1 MAAPSVAPSDELD
14 AVARAAAAAV
24 DVPIGLVTLVDG
36 EWIRFV
42 GAHGLTPPL
51 SASRRILVTESF
63 CQDVVASGAP
73 VVVGDTGDDPRSRP
87 SGASVRV
94 AAYMGVPLR
103 GPDGGV
109 VGVVC
114 AVDARTRDWSA
125 ADVGALQGV
134 AARAARLPALT
145 TPTPS
150 ELTGRDPDAPEAGPH
165 SLFLQALLDSLDTAV
180 FACDAAGCTMFGNT
194 ALLRMLDLDGEL
206 PPDAAAIAVDHLRDG
221 EGRPLT
227 SERHPTARALA
238 GEPVR
243 DVDLRLLRPGRP
255 PRMLVAN
262 AERITVA
269 GAVMGVVVA
278 LHDVTEQRRAQRFQ
292 ECALAVSRALVEADR
307 VADAARQ
314 VVDAVARSLHWPH
327 AELWL
332 VDPVPEVLRPAA
344 SWTDGDLD
352 RPGLMST
359 QLGRGEGL
367 AGTTWLR
374 GEPVWVPDIA
384 TESRFD
390 VEGAARRRLRTA
402 LAVPVRSAEAV
413 VGVLALYAD
422 TLDEDRV
429 ALTAHLVGIA
439 AHLGH
444 YLERRRAEELA
455 LQLARTKD
463 DFLAL
468 VGHEL
473 RTPLTSITT
482 YAQLLTDDPECW
494 TTSGPQLLGVIRRN
508 TESLTAIINDLLDLA
523 GLESG
528 HITIRPVDTDL
539 AELTREGIEA
549 VRAAADGR
557 AVTLVADLP
566 DRLRLHGDPQRL
578 RQMLDNVL
586 SNAVKYSNEGGR
598 VTVRLVEEAGVA
610 TLTVA
615 DTGIGIPPAERDRLF
630 QRFFRS
636 STARERGV
644 PGTGLGLVVT
654 RAIVER
660 HGGRIGATHT
670 DPGTTM
676 VIRLPTAAPDDE

>member
-1 MAAPSVAPSDELD
+1 MARAATSDELD
-14 AVARAAAAAV
+14 AVARAAAEAV

-36 EWIRFV
+36 EWMRFAGAFGLV
-42 GAHGLTPPL
+42 GPL
-51 SASRRILVTESF
+51 AESRRILVSESF
-63 CQDVVASGAP
+63 CQDVVARGAP
-73 VVVGDTGDDPRSRP
+73 VANGNTEDDPRSRP
-87 SGASVRV
+87 TGAAVRV
-94 AAYMGVPLR
+94 GAYLGVPLR
-103 GPDGGV
+103 GPDGQAFGV
-109 VGVVC
+109 LC
-114 AVDARTRDWSA
+114 AIDARPREWTP
-125 ADVGALQGV
+125 VEIGALRGV
-134 AARAARLPALT
+134 ATAAANLPGLFAT
-145 TPTPS
+145 TTRSTESTEEGDGP
-150 ELTGRDPDAPEAGPH
+150 PH
-165 SLFLQALLDSLDTAV
+165 SLFLQALLDSLNTAV
-180 FACDAAGCTMFGNT
+180 FACDAAGYTMFGNP
-194 ALLRMLDLDGEL
+194 ALQRMLDLVEEL
-206 PPDAAAIAVDHLRDG
+206 PTDAAAIAGDRLRDADG
-221 EGRPLT
+221 QPLPHD
-227 SERHPTARALA
+227 RHPSARALA

-243 DVDLRLLRPGRP
+243 DVVLRLVRPGRP
-255 PRMLVAN
+255 PRTLIAN

-269 GAVMGVVVA
+269 GAVLGAVVA
-278 LHDVTEQRRAQRFQ
+278 LHDATDQQRAQRFR
-292 ECALAVSRALVEADR
+292 ECSLAVSRALVEADG
-307 VADAARQ
+307 VAEAARQ

-332 VDPVPEVLRPAA
+332 ADPVTDVLRPAA
-344 SWTDGDLD
+344 SWTDGELD

-359 QLGRGEGL
+359 SLGPGEGL
-367 AGTTWLR
+367 AGTTWLT

-384 TESRFD
+384 TETRFD

-413 VGVLALYAD
+413 VGVLAIYAD

-439 AHLGH
+439 AHVGH

-482 YAQLLTDDPECW
+482 YAQLLGDDPDCW
-494 TTSGPQLLGVIRRN
+494 ATDGPQLLGVIVRN
-508 TESLTAIINDLLDLA
+508 TQSLTAIIDDLLDLA

-528 HITIRPVDTDL
+528 HITIRPGDTDL

-549 VRAAADGR
+549 VRATADGR
-557 AVTLVADLP
+557 EVTLVAELP
-566 DRLRLHGDPQRL
+566 ERVPLHGDPQRL

-586 SNAVKYSNEGGR
+586 SNAVKYSHRGGR
-598 VTVRLVEEAGVA
+598 VTVVLTEEAGVA
-610 TLTVA
+610 KLSVA
-615 DTGIGIPPAERDRLF
+615 DTGIGIPPDERDRLF

-636 STARERGV
+636 STARDNGV

-660 HGGRIGATHT
+660 HGGRISATHT

-676 VIRLPTAAPDDE
+676 VIRLPIARPGPDVG

>member
-1 MAAPSVAPSDELD
+1 M
-14 AVARAAAAAV
+14 ARAAAESV
-24 DVPIGLVTLVDG
+24 DVPIGLVTLIDG
-36 EWIRFV
+36 EWMRFAGAFGLV
-42 GAHGLTPPL
+42 GPL
-51 SASRRILVTESF
+51 AESRRILVSESF
-63 CQDVVASGAP
+63 CQDVVARGEP
-73 VVVGDTGDDPRSRP
+73 VVLRDTADDPRCRP
-87 SGASVRV
+87 AGAGVRV
-94 AAYMGVPLR
+94 GAYMGVPVR
-103 GPDGGV
+103 GPNGAI

-114 AVDARTRDWSA
+114 AVDGRPREWTPAEI
-125 ADVGALQGV
+125 GALRGV
-134 AARAARLPALT
+134 ATAAGHLPRLFADLLPES
-145 TPTPS
+145 P
-150 ELTGRDPDAPEAGPH
+150 DPPRVDNAAPPH
-165 SLFLQALLDSLDTAV
+165 SLFLQALLDSLNTAV
-180 FACDAAGCTMFGNT
+180 FACDAAGYTMFGNP
-194 ALLRMLDLDGEL
+194 ALQRMLDLADDL
-206 PPDAAAIAVDHLRDG
+206 PADAATLAGDRLLDADG
-221 EGRPLT
+221 QPLPHD
-227 SERHPTARALA
+227 RHPSARALA

-243 DVDLRLLRPGRP
+243 DVVLRLVRPGRP
-255 PRMLVAN
+255 HRTLIAN

-269 GAVMGVVVA
+269 GAVLGAVVA
-278 LHDVTEQRRAQRFQ
+278 LHDATDQQRAQRFR

-307 VADAARQ
+307 IADASRQ

-332 VDPVPEVLRPAA
+332 ADPVIDALRPAA
-344 SWTDGDLD
+344 SWTDGEPD
-352 RPGLMST
+352 RPGLMAES
-359 QLGRGEGL
+359 LGPGVGL
-367 AGTTWLR
+367 AGTTWQT

-384 TESRFD
+384 TETRFD
-390 VEGAARRRLRTA
+390 VEGAARRKLRTA

-482 YAQLLTDDPECW
+482 YAQLLTDNPDCW
-494 TTSGPQLLGVIRRN
+494 DTDGPQLLGVIRRN
-508 TESLTAIINDLLDLA
+508 TESLQAIINDLLDLA

-528 HITIRPVDTDL
+528 HISIRPADTDL
-539 AELTREGIEA
+539 AELTREGIDT
-549 VRAAADGR
+549 VRAAADCR
-557 AVTLVADLP
+557 EVTVVADLP
-566 DRLRLHGDPQRL
+566 DRVPLHGDPQRL

-586 SNAVKYSNEGGR
+586 SNAVKYSHRGGR
-598 VTVRLVEEAGVA
+598 VTVALTEEAGVA
-610 TLTVA
+610 KLSVA
-615 DTGIGIPPAERDRLF
+615 DHGIGIPPDERDRLF

-636 STARERGV
+636 STARDNGV

-660 HGGRIGATHT
+660 HGGRISATHNE
-670 DPGTTM
+670 PGTTM
-676 VIRLPTAAPDDE
+676 VIRLPIA